1 MLKPPPVKNVLS
13 HPLLKVY
20 IFSELIQCHT
30 SKGRTVRMI
39 CNITTFFRWILSFK
53 FLRMVCTLKQETS
66 CVQQLHLWNDGGLA
80 VVAVSLQT
88 CVRKTSENVCVCRN
102 TCVDRFFNNSAWLFR
117 LSYISNI
124 YGLIKK
130 QILVFQ
136 QNLFAS
142 KTFIFITL
150 FLGRITLKIRYKFIP
165 AET

>member
-1 MLKPPPVKNVLS
+1 MCFHIHCSKCTFSQRSFNVILQKAG
-13 HPLLKVY
+13 LCAWFV
-20 IFSELIQCHT
+20 T
-30 SKGRTVRMI
+30 SQH
-39 CNITTFFRWILSFK
+39 FFRWILGFK

-142 KTFIFITL
+142 KTFICITL
-150 FLGRITLKIRYKFIP
+150 FLGRITLKIRYEFIP